1 MMFLFTVEHKKGNFG
16 FVASLLLLTTVS
28 KHVGTD
34 VTNFRER
41 NVVLLLFHITSSC
54 STALGVFFAVFL
66 VY

>member
-1 MMFLFTVEHKKGNFG
+1 MGHVYHS
-16 FVASLLLLTTVS
+16 VASLVLLTTVS

-41 NVVLLLFHITSSC
+41 TIVLLLFHIRSSC